1 MENNALV
8 KRFWLNH
15 NANANIYTQ
24 NLKNM
29 EDYNQLFAYV
39 DTLYENQSIKNSQH
53 LYKELYS
60 RSKLE
65 NEIKEFIQEKK
76 MAPGMALTFGTLK
89 HKDVIII
96 GNQQE
101 LDDGGNEVIMPMN
114 HKSIFDLSSVTKLFT
129 CLSVLILVEESRL
142 KLSDNIYDLDNRFVN
157 LRSVTVEDLL
167 TFRIKLKTKARID
180 NMNSIEEIESLIFN
194 INLDIQEGRLYSDM
208 GAMVLKYVIERITE
222 KDYFSFV
229 KEKILIPCDMKDT
242 SIYVENE
249 KYVVSNNFETRINDS
264 CMNCL
269 DDICRGLVNDE
280 KARKINQFAV
290 QLHGH
295 AGMFSTVGDMTKLAE
310 SIMQGRLINN
320 QWIDRMGMNC
330 TGSKKQDGTFT
341 QFHGYLSY
349 SKNPIEENSEVS
361 HWLSGDAFALG
372 GYTGNQLTIDSRN
385 KVFLIMA
392 SNRCHN
398 RVTRI
403 NNTEVLYDE
412 DGYVVWKDGKRHI
425 QNQRYAYDRDDYII
439 KPAIQLALQ
448 YRYLELLFE
457 EDGMDVPCTINEK
470 FL

>member
-1 MENNALV
+1 MKNNAFV

-15 NANANIYTQ
+15 NSNANIYTQ
-24 NLKNM
+24 NLKGV
-29 EDYNQLFAYV
+29 EDYNQLFACV
-39 DTLYENQSIKNSQH
+39 DTLYKNQSIKNSQQ

-60 RSKLE
+60 QSKLE
-65 NEIKEFIQEKK
+65 NKIKEFIQEKK
-76 MAPGMALTFGTLK
+76 MAPGMVLTFGTLK

-101 LDDGGNEVIMPMN
+101 LDDGGKEWILPMN
-114 HKSIFDLSSVTKLFT
+114 RNSIFDLSSVTKIFT
-129 CLSVLILVEESRL
+129 CLSILILVEENRL
-142 KLSDNIYDLDNRFVN
+142 NLSDNIYDLDNRFVN

-180 NMNSIEEIESLIFN
+180 KMNSIDEIESLIFN
-194 INLDIQEGRLYSDM
+194 IDLDVQEGRLYSDM

-229 KEKILIPCDMKDT
+229 KEKILIPCEMKDT
-242 SIYVENE
+242 NISVEDN
-249 KYVVSNNFETRINDS
+249 KYVVSNNFEKKIIDN
-264 CMNCL
+264 CMNCI

-295 AGMFSTVGDMTKLAE
+295 AGIFSTVGDMRKLVE

-372 GYTGNQLTIDSRN
+372 GYTGNQLTIDRRN
-385 KVFLIMA
+385 EVFLFMA

-403 NNTEVLYDE
+403 NSTEVVYE
-412 DGYVVWKDGKRHI
+412 DGCVVWTDGKRYI
-425 QNQRYAYDRDDYII
+425 QNQRYAYDRDTYIVR
-439 KPAIQLALQ
+439 PALELALR
-448 YRYLELLFE
+448 YRYLELLLE
-457 EDGMDVPCTINEK
+457 QDHIDIACNINEK